1 MDPAIQRWSTAKP
14 LLDEMLQATAA
25 HLPQFH

>member
-1 MDPAIQRWSTAKP
+1 MDPAIQRWDIAEP
-14 LLDEMLQATAA
+14 LLDGMLLATAA